1 MYKTEKDH
9 VVICIA
15 RETGAGGHE
24 IGSRLAGRLGFS
36 FYDDS
41 VLCKD

>member
-15 RETGAGGHE
+15 RETGAVVM
-24 IGSRLAGRLGFS
+24 RLVPVWQDGL
-36 FYDDS
+36 DS
-41 VLCKD
+41 LFMMIRFWI